1 MPDFLHITDPGLL
14 TLISQGSALIQVI
27 LIDLFMAGDNAVA
40 VGLAAAGLAA
50 DDRKKAIMYGLIAA
64 IVTRILFVLLTVQLL
79 QIPGL
84 LLVGGILLCWVAWNM
99 YQDLRHPHEEAEV
112 AAKAEAE
119 AETAMIA
126 GTERPG
132 TDLPAANGKKPKTL
146 RSAIIQIL
154 IADVS
159 MSLDNVLAVAGAAHR
174 HVSIL
179 VFGLILAIAMMG
191 FAAHAIANLLHKYRW
206 IGYLGLAIIL
216 FVAARMIWD
225 GVVDVQEHHKV
236 IVEWF
241 NGLSGKSPAPAH

>member
-14 TLISQGSALIQVI
+14 MLISQGSALVQVI

-84 LLVGGILLCWVAWNM
+84 LLVGGILLFWVAWNM
-99 YQDLRHPHEEAEV
+99 YKDLRHPHVDPDAEQV
-112 AAKAEAE
+112 E

-132 TDLPAANGKKPKTL
+132 TDLPASNGKKPKTL
-146 RSAIIQIL
+146 QSAIIQIL

-206 IGYLGLAIIL
+206 IGYVGLAIIL
-216 FVAARMIWD
+216 FVAGRMIWD
-225 GVVDVQEHHKV
+225 GVVDVQEHQK
-236 IVEWF
+236 IITEWF
-241 NGLSGKSPAPAH
+241 SGLGKPSLVKAAS